1 MLRGFFGNLI
11 FVIIARMLCGNHLKI
26 MRTMTEDDDENSDC
40 VKINTH
46 LVALLLASVPVSQQL
61 CKIPGRN
68 HNLQWSTWRSRQYY
82 LC

>member
-1 MLRGFFGNLI
+1 MCYPTINI
-11 FVIIARMLCGNHLKI
+11 IVVIITATAMIIKI
-26 MRTMTEDDDENSDC
+26 MRRMTEDDNENSDC

-68 HNLQWSTWRSRQYY
+68 HNPQWSTWRSRQYY